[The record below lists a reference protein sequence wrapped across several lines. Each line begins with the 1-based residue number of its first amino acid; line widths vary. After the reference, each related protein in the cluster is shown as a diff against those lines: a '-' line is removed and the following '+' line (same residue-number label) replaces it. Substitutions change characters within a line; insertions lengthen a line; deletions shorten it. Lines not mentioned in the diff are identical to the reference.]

1 MLGHAATHIC
11 DAAADRCHAD
21 GTVSS
26 QLVLPGL
33 KCRAFFFLDTFFSLR
48 TRLQTLFSEVLDICW
63 EG

>member
-11 DAAADRCHAD
+11 DAAVDRCHAD

-33 KCRAFFFLDTFFSLR
+33 KWTAFFFGTLFSSFT